1 MSEKKPVLG
10 ILMGDSA
17 GVGPELVAK
26 LAVSNFYSDYCRPII
41 IGDVR
46 IFENALKIVGGDAP
60 HYVISKVSEADW
72 SKGLPVLDQH
82 DQDPADVKMGE
93 LNLMC
98 SVSVNN
104 MLELAVNLCK
114 SGEIEASA
122 LLPSIR
128 TA

>member
-1 MSEKKPVLG
+1 M
-10 ILMGDSA
+10 
-17 GVGPELVAK
+17 
-26 LAVSNFYSDYCRPII
+26 
-41 IGDVR
+41 
-46 IFENALKIVGGDAP
+46 GGDAP
-60 HYVISKVSEADW
+60 HYVISQVSEADW